1 MKGLFVKDFKLIM
14 TQKKF
19 LLLIILISVGRIVF
33 TDDAGFPVG
42 LLTFVMSLFSLSTIS
57 YDEFDNGYAFLF
69 TFPITRTGYVIE
81 KYCLGLLLGC
91 GAWIISVAMAAAAA
105 SARGGIALSD
115 LMADNFMI
123 LLMLFVLLSVM
134 IPFRIKYGAENGR
147 IAIIASIG
155 LVALLG
161 IILVKG
167 VQILF
172 HIDLLAIINS
182 LPAVSMGILA
192 AASFV
197 TAVVLLLISLKIS
210 VVIMNKKEM

>member
-1 MKGLFVKDFKLIM
+1 MKGLLVKDFKLIM

-33 TDDAGFPVG
+33 TDDVDFSVG

-91 GAWIISVAMAAAAA
+91 GAWIISVAMAAVAT
-105 SARGGIALSD
+105 SIKGGVDFLDLIAH
-115 LMADNFMI
+115 NFSI
-123 LLMLFVLLSVM
+123 LLMLFILLSVM

-155 LVALLG
+155 IVALLG
-161 IILVKG
+161 VILVKG
-167 VQILF
+167 VKILF
-172 HIDLLAIINS
+172 NIDLLDLINVLS
-182 LPAVSMGILA
+182 DVSMVILA
-192 AASFV
+192 AASV
-197 TAVVLLLISLKIS
+197 ITAVVLLLISLKIS
-210 VVIMNKKEM
+210 VVIMNRKEM